1 MKRLIFIVTILMAFS
16 SQAQQYST
24 AIGLKG
30 GFSFNGGGGINLKH
44 FLGGSSAV
52 EVSVGGGSRHIWLQG
67 LYERNQELS
76 HGVEWYYGFGGDI
89 GLFTNGG
96 YDSKYP
102 SGLFLGADGVIGV
115 EYTFEDFPLN
125 LALDTGPTL
134 RVIPYVG
141 FGWGGGLAAR
151 YAF

>member
-1 MKRLIFIVTILMAFS
+1 MRTLIFIVASFVVFN

-24 AIGLKG
+24 AIGIKG
-30 GFSFNGGGGINLKH
+30 GYAFQSGGGINAKH
-44 FLGGSSAV
+44 FLGGASAI
-52 EVSVGGGSRHIWLQG
+52 EVTLGGGARHIWLQA

-76 HGVEWYYGFGGDI
+76 HGVEWYYGFGGDL
-89 GLFTNGG
+89 GSFTNGG
-96 YDSKYP
+96 YNGYSN
-102 SGLFLGADGVIGV
+102 GLFIGVDGVVGV
-115 EYTFEDFPLN
+115 EYTFEEFPLN

-141 FGWGGGLAAR
+141 FGWSGGLAVR

>member
-1 MKRLIFIVTILMAFS
+1 MRTLIFIVACLFVFTG
-16 SQAQQYST
+16 QAQQYST
-24 AIGLKG
+24 AIGFKG
-30 GFSFNGGGGINLKH
+30 GFSYNGGAGINAKH

-52 EVSVGGGSRHIWLQG
+52 EISLGGGSRHIWLQG
-67 LYERNQELS
+67 LYERNQDLT

-96 YDSKYP
+96 YDTQYS
-102 SGLFLGADGVIGV
+102 SGLFIGIDGVVGV

-134 RVIPYVG
+134 RVIPYVS
-141 FGWGGGLAAR
+141 FGWGGGLAVR